1 MARKQ
6 TGPAPARGEPLTAG
20 ANRKHKNRRPFA
32 GSKAAEASPAGRATP
47 SRALI
52 AAMCLALGLA
62 TLAVYAQTY
71 WHNFVAY
78 DDDLY
83 VYRNPVVKLGL
94 TPSSVAWAFGTFHC
108 SNWHPL
114 TWLSHLLDCRLF
126 GLNAGAHHLVNVG
139 FHLANSL
146 LLFIA
151 FVRMTRRPWASALV
165 AGVFAV
171 HPLHVESVAW
181 VSERKDVLS
190 TFLGLVALL
199 FYIRYTRRPTVLAY
213 VPVALTFALALMAKP
228 MLVTFPFVLLLVDV
242 WPLGRLAWPPP
253 WRALRPKL
261 WEKAP
266 LFALAAGGSVST
278 FVAQQTTGAVLPL
291 AGLSLSG
298 RLVNACIGYGSY
310 LRKAFFPTE
319 LGVFYPGRTPSAA
332 IAALAFVILLGAT
345 LAVFAFARR
354 HPSCPVGWFWFLGML
369 VPVSGIVQVGTQ
381 STADRYMYLPL
392 VGLSIAVI
400 WPVAE
405 LLTPH
410 RFIRRAAAVIACTV
424 LVLLGVQAFRQV
436 TYWKSSRTLF
446 EHTLAVTA
454 DNYIM
459 HNNLGVILAQEGKFA
474 EAVAHYRQAVAI
486 NPNYEDAHGNLGHE
500 LLRAGDLE
508 GAYTHLARS
517 VEIWPNNARFQADL
531 ADVLVRQGK
540 FPEAQRP
547 LEEAIRLAPEKS
559 EYHSNLGYVLQKLGR
574 TDEAIARYAEAI
586 RLKPDSADAHY
597 NMGLALAAKGKT
609 SEAAAEMSKA
619 AALNPD
625 YANPGLLLEQL
636 QTRR

>member
-1 MARKQ
+1 
-6 TGPAPARGEPLTAG
+6 
-20 ANRKHKNRRPFA
+20 
-32 GSKAAEASPAGRATP
+32 
-47 SRALI
+47 
-52 AAMCLALGLA
+52 
-62 TLAVYAQTY
+62 
-71 WHNFVAY
+71 
-78 DDDLY
+78 
-83 VYRNPVVKLGL
+83 
-94 TPSSVAWAFGTFHC
+94 
-108 SNWHPL
+108 
-114 TWLSHLLDCRLF
+114 
-126 GLNAGAHHLVNVG
+126 
-139 FHLANSL
+139 
-146 LLFIA
+146 
-151 FVRMTRRPWASALV
+151 
-165 AGVFAV
+165 
-171 HPLHVESVAW
+171 
-181 VSERKDVLS
+181 
-190 TFLGLVALL
+190 
-199 FYIRYTRRPTVLAY
+199 
-213 VPVALTFALALMAKP
+213 
-228 MLVTFPFVLLLVDV
+228 
-242 WPLGRLAWPPP
+242 
-253 WRALRPKL
+253 
-261 WEKAP
+261 
-266 LFALAAGGSVST
+266 
-278 FVAQQTTGAVLPL
+278 
-291 AGLSLSG
+291 
-298 RLVNACIGYGSY
+298 VNACIGYGSY

-597 NMGLALAAKGKT
+597 NMGLALAAQGKT